1 MDIEDLKVTAAL
13 AHLNLDEGELQS
25 AFPAFEQML
34 GFFAAMQAADEDT
47 AAFPLELPS
56 RLVPTEASAADF
68 RHVDAAGANVRTVIS
83 SHFRPDAQAACG
95 GAVQSFSMRSPTE
108 GRHTHP
114 NNSHT
119 TASNGLN
126 DPPEIRNLI
135 DNAGERDD
143 RFIVVPNVL

>member
-13 AHLNLDEGELQS
+13 AHLNLDEGELKS

-47 AAFPLELPS
+47 AAFP
-56 RLVPTEASAADF
+56 AADS
-68 RHVDAAGANVRTVIS
+68 RHVDAAGANVRTVVS
-83 SHFRPDAQAACG
+83 GHFRQDA
-95 GAVQSFSMRSPTE
+95 
-108 GRHTHP
+108 HP
-114 NNSHT
+114 NNAHT

-126 DPPEIRNLI
+126 DQPLIPSLI

>member
-47 AAFPLELPS
+47 AAFPA
-56 RLVPTEASAADF
+56 EAAADF
-68 RHVDAAGANVRTVIS
+68 RHVAAAGANVRTVIS

-95 GAVQSFSMRSPTE
+95 IQSFSMRSPAE
-108 GRHTHP
+108 GRHAHP
-114 NNSHT
+114 NNAHT
-119 TASNGLN
+119 TASTGL
-126 DPPEIRNLI
+126 DDRSLIRNLI